1 MCENDKNFGDIT
13 LRLSDGNIKINSTF
27 SLLKFENMRDLI
39 KDEKFANEIPFDM
52 ISIKGYCVAEK
63 YKSGYP
69 VQISDDNIIDFLFC
83 GIHLHEKDI
92 IKECKNYMKN
102 NENEK
107 IVSEFMNNVY
117 CVSRHLLNDFEFFAN
132 DYIFKQSYW
141 IIYDSIN
148 SIIIFRFFLRFMY
161 KCCDFHIE

>member
-1 MCENDKNFGDIT
+1 MCENDEKFGDIT
-13 LRLSDGNIKINSTF
+13 LRLGDGNIKINSTF
-27 SLLKFENMRDLI
+27 SLLKFKIM
-39 KDEKFANEIPFDM
+39 KDVIEEKQFANEIVFDM

-69 VQISDDNIIDFLFC
+69 VEISDDNIIDFLFC
-83 GIHLHEKDI
+83 GINLNEKDI
-92 IKECKNYMKN
+92 IKECKNYMKK

-117 CVSRHLLNDFEFFAN
+117 CVNRRLLNDFEFFAN

-141 IIYDSIN
+141 IIYDSI
-148 SIIIFRFFLRFMY
+148 IV
-161 KCCDFHIE
+161 